1 MRILVIGG
9 GPAGYTAAIRA
20 AQLGGQVTLV
30 ERDALGGT
38 CLHRGCI
45 PTKALLHS
53 AHMLHSIRRAG
64 EVGIWVAE
72 ASPNLPGIMDYKQ
85 GVVARLH
92 QGLQGLMRQ
101 NRVRVVSGSASL
113 VSARKAAVADTG
125 EEIEADAIIMA
136 PGSRP
141 RGLTAAR
148 GVPVW
153 GSDDALSP
161 SRLPASL
168 VVIGGGVVGLEFAQL
183 YRRMGTAVTVVEAM
197 SCILPG
203 EDPEITDILSG
214 ILKQEGIDII
224 TGVGVEV
231 LRQYGKEIA
240 VELTGR
246 ELRAEAVLV
255 ATGRQAVTDG
265 LGLEG
270 AGVVVEEGCIVV
282 DGAMRTT
289 ASSIFVAGDAA
300 GSLMLAH
307 AAMAEGEVAAT
318 SAAGYESTMDYS
330 SVPRCLYTSP
340 ELASVGLSEE
350 DARVQ
355 HGRVRVSRFPLIA
368 SGRAQVLGEG
378 QGMVKVVA
386 GADHGEILGV
396 DILAPGASEM
406 IAEAV
411 LAIRLEATATELADV
426 IHPHPSLSEALGE
439 AFMGLEGRAV
449 HFQSLEEQQ

>member
-1 MRILVIGG
+1 
-9 GPAGYTAAIRA
+9 
-20 AQLGGQVTLV
+20 
-30 ERDALGGT
+30 
-38 CLHRGCI
+38 
-45 PTKALLHS
+45 
-53 AHMLHSIRRAG
+53 
-64 EVGIWVAE
+64 
-72 ASPNLPGIMDYKQ
+72 
-85 GVVARLH
+85 
-92 QGLQGLMRQ
+92 
-101 NRVRVVSGSASL
+101 
-113 VSARKAAVADTG
+113 
-125 EEIEADAIIMA
+125 
-136 PGSRP
+136 
-141 RGLTAAR
+141 
-148 GVPVW
+148 
-153 GSDDALSP
+153 
-161 SRLPASL
+161 
-168 VVIGGGVVGLEFAQL
+168 
-183 YRRMGTAVTVVEAM
+183 
-197 SCILPG
+197 
-203 EDPEITDILSG
+203 PEITDILSG

-396 DILAPGASEM
+396 HILAPGASEM

-411 LAIRLEATATELADV
+411 LAIRLEATATELAEV

>member
-1 MRILVIGG
+1 
-9 GPAGYTAAIRA
+9 
-20 AQLGGQVTLV
+20 
-30 ERDALGGT
+30 
-38 CLHRGCI
+38 
-45 PTKALLHS
+45 
-53 AHMLHSIRRAG
+53 
-64 EVGIWVAE
+64 
-72 ASPNLPGIMDYKQ
+72 
-85 GVVARLH
+85 
-92 QGLQGLMRQ
+92 
-101 NRVRVVSGSASL
+101 
-113 VSARKAAVADTG
+113 
-125 EEIEADAIIMA
+125 MA

-396 DILAPGASEM
+396 HILAPGASEM

-411 LAIRLEATATELADV
+411 LAIRLEATATELAEV

>member
-396 DILAPGASEM
+396 HILAPGASEM

-411 LAIRLEATATELADV
+411 LAIRLEATATELAEV

>member
-396 DILAPGASEM
+396 HILAPGASEM